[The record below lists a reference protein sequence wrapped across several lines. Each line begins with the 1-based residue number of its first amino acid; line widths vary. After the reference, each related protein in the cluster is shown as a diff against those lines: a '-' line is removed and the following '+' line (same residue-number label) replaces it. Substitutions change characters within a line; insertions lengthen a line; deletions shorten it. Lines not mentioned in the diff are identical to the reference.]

1 MNKYAFVLMFL
12 TLNLAVVSAQ
22 TDKTASTERT
32 IDVTGT
38 AEMLIAPNEFTFKIT
53 LRERFENK
61 EKITIEKQEEE
72 LKKELTVI
80 GVDIQKELTIADMS
94 SIYTSQKRK
103 KDVIGSKDY
112 QLKINDLSKIEKL
125 QQIADKL
132 DVGRLDLEEAT
143 HSDLAKFRK
152 ETKMAAVRAAKS
164 KAEYMLEA
172 IGDKLGKTIHV
183 QEVMDYGEYQTY
195 NSRMQSGSL
204 TSNVSLNMQDDLK
217 TGETLSFSKI
227 KLKYNVAVTFEIK

>member
-1 MNKYAFVLMFL
+1 MLILLASSL
-12 TLNLAVVSAQ
+12 LNVSAQ
-22 TDKTASTERT
+22 TDKTVLAERT

-38 AEMLIAPNEFTFKIT
+38 AEMLIVPNEFTFKIT

-61 EKITIEKQEEE
+61 EKITIEKQEEA
-72 LKKELTVI
+72 LKKELSAI
-80 GVDIQKELTIADMS
+80 GVDVQKELTIADIS

-132 DVGRLDLEEAT
+132 DVGQLDLTEAT

-152 ETKMAAVRAAKS
+152 ETKMAAIRAAKV

-172 IGDKLGKTIHV
+172 IGDKLGKTIRV
-183 QEVMDYGEYQTY
+183 QEVIDYGEYQTY
-195 NSRMQSGSL
+195 NSRMQTGIISSN
-204 TSNVSLNMQDDLK
+204 TSFNMQDELK
-217 TGETLSFSKI
+217 SGEILGFSKI